1 MQAASKWRVNTA
13 NNRQRVGDWERDIF
27 FTANRKAILAC
38 VERKTRLLKLKVVDS
53 LKAGKISKLTTE
65 LIETSG
71 LPMYSITNDNG
82 SEFADG
88 KNMKVSVY
96 YCKPFKPQ
104 QRGTIENT
112 IGLVRS
118 YISRRT
124 DISQCS
130 LESIQG
136 IENLINNR
144 PRKILKFKT
153 SIEAASRHLLR

>member
-53 LKAGKISKLTTE
+53 LKAGNISKLTTE

-88 KNMKVSVY
+88 KNMKVSV
-96 YCKPFKPQ
+96 
-104 QRGTIENT
+104 
-112 IGLVRS
+112 
-118 YISRRT
+118 
-124 DISQCS
+124 
-130 LESIQG
+130 
-136 IENLINNR
+136 
-144 PRKILKFKT
+144 
-153 SIEAASRHLLR
+153 